1 MRLGRLVTGHYM
13 AGYVCLCWCW
23 FLVALSSQQALKLPY
38 THTPASWYTTLFTE
52 DGGKKKKN
60 CSSGQ
65 RRRFSSFFL
74 FHNTNLLVLIIPLL
88 LFLSFFPY
96 ALANGCPFVSM
107 ENKQQYWACV
117 NLSVVLNEQEEK
129 QRRKTLRLH
138 IFCFV
143 SSFGS
148 VFVLQTW

>member
-13 AGYVCLCWCW
+13 AGYVCL
-23 FLVALSSQQALKLPY
+23 LMLILSRLIKSAGSQVTLH
-38 THTPASWYTTLFTE
+38 THTCKLIYDAVHRGRRKE
-52 DGGKKKKN
+52 KKTVRLVRGDV
-60 CSSGQ
+60 SLP
-65 RRRFSSFFL
+65 FFL